1 MDHSIL
7 DEDLLQQKEEIAD
20 IYNDLHKLTHD
31 VGNET
36 LQETVDNIRSKLSEP
51 FLFVIVGEVKV
62 GKSSFVN
69 ALLDTGKMV
78 SAVAPN
84 PCTDTIQQ
92 IVYGEQ
98 EEEVEINPY
107 LKKIYQPVEILKKIS
122 IVDTP
127 GTNTIV
133 EHHQEIT
140 ESFIPNSD
148 LIVFVFEAKNPY
160 RQSAW
165 DFFNYIS
172 QEWRKK
178 IIFVLQQKDLMEPD
192 DLVINTKG
200 VYDLAVE
207 KKIENPNVFP
217 VSAKME
223 LEDKPDSGFQAMRDY
238 IVDNIT
244 GGNSYKL
251 KLQSSLSTA
260 EQIADNVDTAVGT
273 RKAQF
278 EADQEFR
285 KEIDSSL
292 RLQADKSANRVDD
305 LVVSLLNEY
314 DDVTQQTRDEFEEG
328 LGVGTLIKRGFKSMF
343 GSDESLKVW
352 MDDLSKRLEE
362 NLKSRFESKMQNG
375 VEDIADS
382 IRQMAK
388 IVELKIKTNE
398 TILDVNNEIFG
409 DIAEKRINT
418 LSQLQGN
425 FDEFVGNTENFLA
438 KELFPQTSSIAPDVA
453 MGGGLA
459 VIGAILLGVTHGVVL
474 DVTGGILTGVG
485 LLFAS
490 FTILFKKRGI
500 LREFDQAIAEGRS
513 RLEREIKEKLK
524 AYIENIKN
532 KLDRNFDPFDNHI
545 EKEMADITAVEGSLS
560 NLRSRFKTAAKNL
573 A

>member
-7 DEDLLQQKEEIAD
+7 DEDLLLQKEEIAG
-20 IYNDLHKLTHD
+20 IYSDLLQLTKD
-31 VGNET
+31 VGNDA
-36 LQETVDNIRSKLSEP
+36 LYETVENISSKISEP

-92 IVYGEQ
+92 IVYGDE

-178 IIFVLQQKDLMEPD
+178 IIFVLQQMDLMEDD
-192 DLVINTKG
+192 DLVVNTKG

-207 KKIENPNVFP
+207 KKIENPLVFP

-223 LEDKPDSGFQAMRDY
+223 LEGKPDSGFADMRKY

-260 EQIADNVDTAVGT
+260 NQIADNMESAVGT
-273 RKAQF
+273 RKQQF
-278 EADQEFR
+278 EADQVFR
-285 KEIDSSL
+285 KEIDESL
-292 RLQADKSANRVDD
+292 KLQAVKSETRVDD
-305 LVVSLLNEY
+305 LVVSLLKEY
-314 DDVTQQTRDEFEEG
+314 DDVTQETRQEFEEG
-328 LGVGTLIKRGFKSMF
+328 LGVGVLIKRGFKSMF
-343 GSDESLKVW
+343 GSEESLKVW
-352 MDDLSKRLEE
+352 MDDISGRLED

-418 LSQLQGN
+418 LSQLQNN

-438 KELFPQTSSIAPDVA
+438 KELFTQTNSIAPDVA

-459 VIGAILLGVTHGVVL
+459 VIGAILLGLTHGVVL

-545 EKEMADITAVEGSLS
+545 EKEMSDIREVEGKLGSL
-560 NLRSRFKTAAKNL
+560 RQRFKVAEKNL